1 MISGRRRTVDERDDP
16 MIEIVS
22 NEPQYFE
29 FIRSL
34 RNDERVS
41 GGFIEQTAIT
51 PEQQLAYMSQ
61 HADHYIVALYD
72 GVPAGYAGSIE
83 GDIRVCTH
91 PDYQGLGLGR
101 ALIAEIVD
109 RFPES
114 RAKVKV
120 GNHAS
125 LRLFESC
132 GFTAAFILF
141 EPPGGEATNP
151 SGKE

>member
-1 MISGRRRTVDERDDP
+1 

-22 NEPQYFE
+22 NEPRYFE
-29 FIRSL
+29 FIRTL

-41 GGFIEQTAIT
+41 DGFVEQAVVTR
-51 PEQQLAYMSQ
+51 EQQVAYMSQ
-61 HADHYIVALYD
+61 HVDHYVVALWD
-72 GVPAGYAGSIE
+72 GVPAGYAGSID

-101 ALIAEIVD
+101 ALVAEIVA
-109 RFPES
+109 RFPGS

-132 GFTAAFILF
+132 GFTAMFVLF
-141 EPPGGEATNP
+141 DPPGREIANP
-151 SGKE
+151 SVED

>member
-1 MISGRRRTVDERDDP
+1 
-16 MIEIVS
+16 MIEIVP
-22 NEPQYFE
+22 NEPKYFE

-34 RNDERVS
+34 RNDERVN
-41 GGFIEQTAIT
+41 GGFIEQATITA
-51 PEQQLAYMSQ
+51 QQQFAYMLRY
-61 HADHYIVALYD
+61 ADRYVVGLYD

-101 ALIAEIVD
+101 ALIAEIVE
-109 RFPES
+109 RFPGS
-114 RAKVKV
+114 RARVKV

-132 GFTAAFILF
+132 GFTATFILF
-141 EPPGGEATNP
+141 EPPGGELTNP
-151 SGKE
+151 SGEE